1 MLMPWNRDV
10 AVVAAIIIFLFV
22 MLPVLVKCLI
32 THRTLTYVGKSHIR
46 RGGGLE
52 FFLSPKNTYQA
63 LASHFVHEKKKKKEV
78 SSQQNKKFFIKCHF

>member
-22 MLPVLVKCLI
+22 MLPFLVKCLI

-46 RGGGLE
+46 RGGGGAPGISPLPKE
-52 FFLSPKNTYQA
+52 YLSS
-63 LASHFVHEKKKKKEV
+63 LSF
-78 SSQQNKKFFIKCHF
+78 SFCS